1 MSILSSLLK
10 LGQGTPTQQI
20 PTQISTTEIAQ
31 EVAPFIK
38 DILGKSQA
46 LYKQRMDEGFV
57 PFEGKTLADVTAD
70 QLAVQEGLRGL
81 VGSQAGGLQEARDLT
96 RAQTQQATSEALQPF
111 MNPYQQAVTDIAKR
125 KAQEQFEQETLPG
138 LRKQAIDAGAFGG
151 SRAAMRESQAQ
162 DAQARLLADIQAK
175 GDLAAFQDA
184 RKAFEDQK
192 TRERFAAEGLS
203 GLTGAEF
210 GARKEE
216 LAGLQAVGAEEQ
228 QRQQQLLDES
238 YQRFLQERAFPEQQL
253 GQYQGFVQGASP
265 FLGTT
270 STKMGA
276 QEFQDSP
283 VEKALGLAGTTFGT
297 VKKGLDLFSKEGGQV
312 IPAEEGTPGGLR
324 SIMIKIIRAQRGKG
338 GDPRSKRSEEIRT
351 REQQED
357 VTRMLEDMD
366 MKAGGLIDLPV
377 VQREEGQQVLNLRK
391 PYDDPEFVSQ
401 GERIAEKIQNL
412 PGAIKDFLGS
422 ILGPTERQQEQR
434 EELDQY
440 VVEAPGRRNVIKSE
454 REFDRSGEDD
464 LDTFKRKQAIR
475 EEQRKEFDKGK
486 FMFPFGEQFGLA
498 NQTLDSIP
506 NQSEANQT
514 NIVSGGETTGGETT
528 GGETT
533 GGDTTSDA
541 PGVDKKGLPSM
552 REALLK
558 RRDLLSQYS
567 KDLQDRK
574 TKRIA
579 SIGEN
584 KKAAL
589 AQAQID
595 FLMGF
600 GRGKRDPNDPSAF
613 AGLKAKG
620 QAAVDATKDFND
632 KIAALN
638 KEELDVLDANVQD
651 SFNIASEELNLAFE
665 NNKITRQEFL
675 DSLEERKVAAQ
686 EILSSIDRN
695 RNSYA
700 QVMEVLDDVTLGP
713 DERKNRLD
721 LLLDN
726 KIITRQHYN
735 EALGNP
741 DQFKKQS
748 TVTNTGNNYQDLDEE
763 VTITNDKQSGS

>member
-10 LGQGTPTQQI
+10 IGQGTPTQQI
-20 PTQISTTEIAQ
+20 PTQIATTEIAK

-38 DILGKSQA
+38 DILGKGQA

-57 PFEGKTLADVTAD
+57 PYEGQTLADVTAD

-81 VGSQAGGLQEARDLT
+81 VGSQAAGIQEAQELARG
-96 RAQTQQATSEALQPF
+96 QTQQATAEALQPF

-125 KAQEQFEQETLPG
+125 KAQEQFEQTTLPG

-192 TRERFAAEGLS
+192 TRERFAAEGLE
-203 GLTGAEF
+203 GLTGREF
-210 GARKEE
+210 QARKEE
-216 LAGLQAVGAEEQ
+216 LAGLQAIGSEEQ

-270 STKMGA
+270 SRTMGA
-276 QEFQDSP
+276 QTFEDSP

-324 SIMIKIIRAQRGKG
+324 GIMIKIIRAQRG
-338 GDPRSKRSEEIRT
+338 
-351 REQQED
+351 
-357 VTRMLEDMD
+357 EDMD
-366 MKAGGLIDLPV
+366 MKAGGLIDLPIIQRADAGIIMDTAAQKERQPSTTDSIKNFFKSLTKNKDEEEEIIEEQPV
-377 VQREEGQQVLNLRK
+377 VVEPDESNIPLGQVAEGEFGGEGQ
-391 PYDDPEFVSQ
+391 
-401 GERIAEKIQNL
+401 
-412 PGAIKDFLGS
+412 
-422 ILGPTERQQEQR
+422 
-434 EELDQY
+434 
-440 VVEAPGRRNVIKSE
+440 
-454 REFDRSGEDD
+454 
-464 LDTFKRKQAIR
+464 
-475 EEQRKEFDKGK
+475 
-486 FMFPFGEQFGLA
+486 
-498 NQTLDSIP
+498 
-506 NQSEANQT
+506 
-514 NIVSGGETTGGETT
+514 GETVVPGQNITIPLSQQLDDTIASQVKPDVKEEATDTADMDTGI
-528 GGETT
+528 
-533 GGDTTSDA
+533 
-541 PGVDKKGLPSM
+541 PSQK
-552 REALLK
+552 EALLK

-574 TKRIA
+574 NKRIA

-613 AGLKAKG
+613 AGLKARG

-675 DSLEERKVAAQ
+675 DALEERKVKAQ
-686 EILSSIDRN
+686 ELAVGIDRQQ
-695 RNSYA
+695 NSLNN
-700 QVMEVLDDVTLGP
+700 VLTILGDATLGKGRREQLLKQYLTDNLITAEHYRLALNNP
-713 DERKNRLD
+713 DE
-721 LLLDN
+721 
-726 KIITRQHYN
+726 IIVKGDKPGVGQT
-735 EALGNP
+735 
-741 DQFKKQS
+741 
-748 TVTNTGNNYQDLDEE
+748 
-763 VTITNDKQSGS
+763 VTITNKTQSSPGN

>member
-1 MSILSSLLK
+1 MSILSSLLN
-10 LGQGTPTQQI
+10 LGKPQVTTQAPQI
-20 PTQISTTEIAQ
+20 IQTEKIAE

-38 DILGKSQA
+38 DILGKGQA
-46 LYKQRMDEGFV
+46 LYKQRMEEGFV
-57 PFEGKTLADVTAD
+57 PFEGQTLADVTAD

-81 VGSQAGGLQEARDLT
+81 VGSQAAGLQEATELARG
-96 RAQTQQATSEALQPF
+96 QTQQATAESLQPF

-125 KAQEQFEQETLPG
+125 KAQEQFEQTTLPT

-175 GDLAAFQDA
+175 GDLAAFTDA

-210 GARKEE
+210 GARKAE

-238 YQRFLQERAFPEQQL
+238 YQRFLQERQFPEQQL
-253 GQYQGFVQGASP
+253 GTYQGFVAGASP
-265 FLGTT
+265 FLGTVQT
-270 STKMGA
+270 TP
-276 QEFQDSP
+276 QTQTYRDSP
-283 VEKALGLAGTTFGT
+283 IERALGLAGTGLGT
-297 VKKGLDLFSKEGGQV
+297 YETAQKVGLFSKEGGQV

-324 SIMIKIIRAQRGKG
+324 GIMIKIIRAQRGKG

-377 VQREEGQQVLNLRK
+377 VQKEEGQQVLNLRK

-422 ILGPTERQQEQR
+422 IIGPEAGTKRQKEIR
-434 EELDQY
+434 KDLDQY
-440 VVEAPGRRNVIKSE
+440 AVEAPGKRNVIESE

-475 EEQRKEFDKGK
+475 EEQREEFDKGK

-514 NIVSGGETTGGETT
+514 NIVPGDKTTGGETT
-528 GGETT
+528 GDDKAG
-533 GGDTTSDA
+533 DA

-552 REALLK
+552 REALVKKEGLFSSLDAELK
-558 RRDLLSQYS
+558 KRTAARLKNIKDSKEAAKSQA
-567 KDLQDRK
+567 R
-574 TKRIA
+574 
-579 SIGEN
+579 
-584 KKAAL
+584 
-589 AQAQID
+589 ID
-595 FLMGF
+595 FLMGL
-600 GRGKRDPNDPSAF
+600 GRGKRDPNDPRAF
-613 AGLKAKG
+613 AGLEAKG
-620 QAAVDATKDFND
+620 QEAVAATADFND
-632 KIAALN
+632 KIAALDSQ
-638 KEELDVLDANVQD
+638 ELDVLDASVQD
-651 SFNIASEELNLAFE
+651 RFNIESEKLNLSFKNGE
-665 NNKITRQEFL
+665 ITRQEFL
-675 DSLEERKVAAQ
+675 DGLESRKVEAQ
-686 EILSSIDRN
+686 ERMAGINAASTSLQTIQS
-695 RNSYA
+695 
-700 QVMEVLDDVTLGP
+700 
-713 DERKNRLD
+713 
-721 LLLDN
+721 LLTDLDN
-726 KIITRQHYN
+726 QRIDSGEFESLKQQYIREGIILPRHAN
-735 EALGNP
+735 LKKVEDP
-741 DQFKKQS
+741 DPNKGDNSKLSDISKQEI
-748 TVTNTGNNYQDLDEE
+748 TVGE
-763 VTITNDKQSGS
+763 